1 MAYLWETHL
10 SVSSA
15 DLDPVYHQKPR
26 SEILAVLERPPR
38 RFLDIGCGG
47 GATGGL
53 LKSRYRG
60 TFGIGVELN
69 EKAAEAAR
77 NVFDLVLCGD
87 VTDGRLLAGSVELA
101 SIDTVLMLDVIEHVY
116 NPWELLKNLH
126 PFLTADAQIVAS
138 IPNSF
143 SAQLFEELASGNWNY
158 DKDGLLDVTHIRF
171 FTLRSMYE
179 LFEQTGYVVRK
190 KSGVPLPPNMLPK
203 PLIRTVDGIETK
215 HLTLKLQAPER
226 IDELFQIQYL
236 LLVSPKG
243 SDAVAPAP
251 RTAIAAPASRN
262 SPCPCGSG
270 KRYKN
275 CCGSLEGVRQDS
287 VAAPQNSLSALMHA
301 ALAKQQAGEFST
313 ARPLYL
319 QALELAPNN
328 ADVLHMLGV
337 MAYMEGDLDTA
348 ERYILDAQK
357 NCPVEV
363 PMVES
368 NLALVRGAKL
378 QGQQIPGFCSAA
390 LPNVRHRLHDPSIHL
405 TCHRPAAH
413 GLLVD
418 FSIPGAAGN
427 IEALCNEMQR
437 RNLPCPLILAVN
449 EVPASFAGRIAVRKL
464 TLDTARELKN
474 RAVLIWG
481 IWKNFNHGIWPC
493 SPARV
498 LLYADS
504 HDPERF
510 IAAINFA
517 SVLGYVPVELLLSS
531 ASIKNQLGLPGTVLD
546 TPASAEDEPH
556 KLSPQALAHLA
567 RILTEYD

>member
-15 DLDPVYHQKPR
+15 ELDPVYHQKPR

-69 EKAAEAAR
+69 ERAAEAAR

-87 VTDGRLLAGSVELA
+87 VTDGRLLAGSVDLA

-143 SAQLFEELASGNWNY
+143 SAQLLEELASGNWNY

-203 PLIRTVDGIETK
+203 PLVRTADGIETE

-236 LLVSPKG
+236 LLASPKRA
-243 SDAVAPAP
+243 DAPAT

-287 VAAPQNSLSALMHA
+287 GAAPQNNLATLMHA
-301 ALAKQQAGEFST
+301 ALAKQQAGEFSN

-319 QALELAPNN
+319 QALELDPNN

-357 NCPVEV
+357 NCPVVV

-378 QGQQIPGFCSAA
+378 QGQQIPGFCAAA
-390 LPNVRHRLHDPSIHL
+390 LPNLRHRLHDPSTRL
-405 TCHRPAAH
+405 TGCRPTGHA
-413 GLLVD
+413 LLVD

-427 IEALCNEMQR
+427 IEALCAELQR
-437 RNLPCPLILAVN
+437 RNVPSPLVLAVN
-449 EVPASFAGRIAVRKL
+449 ELPPSLAGRIAARKL
-464 TLDTARELKN
+464 TLDSARELKN
-474 RAVLIWG
+474 RTVLIWG
-481 IWKNFNHGIWPC
+481 IWKSCNHGIWPS

-498 LLYADS
+498 LLYGDS
-504 HDPERF
+504 PDPERL
-510 IAAINFA
+510 IAAVNFA
-517 SVLGYVPVELLLSS
+517 SVLGDAPVELLLSS
-531 ASIKNQLGLPGTVLD
+531 ASIKHQLGLPATVLE
-546 TPASAEDEPH
+546 TPASADDEPH
-556 KLSPQALAHLA
+556 KLSPQAVAHLA